1 MSLNSA
7 QAHAV
12 AAALMQLEQALADIE
27 RLLDGPVAGVTQTF
41 VTDMSP
47 ITVQQVRQGCDEIRG
62 RIAELIELFQLPQRR
77 WNVRR
82 VIVAE
87 MTSAWCSLEDS
98 RPAKL
103 RHYGAVYT
111 TLIETLDSRLDR
123 LSRLV
128 MAVKDLASKGQ

>member
-1 MSLNSA
+1 M
-7 QAHAV
+7 
-12 AAALMQLEQALADIE
+12 
-27 RLLDGPVAGVTQTF
+27 
-41 VTDMSP
+41 
-47 ITVQQVRQGCDEIRG
+47 
-62 RIAELIELFQLPQRR
+62 
-77 WNVRR
+77 RR

-103 RHYGAVYT
+103 RRYGAVDT